1 MTSPTYQQRASRN
14 DDHAAIL
21 DKLHR
26 AQLQVADLERSCVA
40 GEAQIRAA
48 QTRFDALSP
57 YDRGWMLELIALL
70 ALLAIVLEWFPA
82 RMMSLV
88 FFFATA
94 VELVALTC
102 AFAAG
107 GFLLG
112 LVLGELARRHRQ
124 PQRHALLDSVCF
136 GLAALAVVAFLA
148 VGFELRMGYAQA
160 STDGAIAAVG
170 PVVQAAAL
178 TTLAFIGIIIA
189 FTSGY
194 QRESFDSL
202 RLRWRL
208 SRLRSELRTNEAH
221 LTATQQ
227 ELAAARRAATV
238 AAAEGFGAGAP
249 VASTNGVPPPDGS
262 PASAPATGNGVAH
275 SA

>member
-1 MTSPTYQQRASRN
+1 MASPTYQQRAYRN

-21 DKLHR
+21 DKVHR
-26 AQLQVADLERSCVA
+26 AQLRVAELEQRCAA

-48 QTRFDALSP
+48 QTRFDALP
-57 YDRGWMLELIALL
+57 AYDRGWMLELIGVL
-70 ALLAIVLEWFPA
+70 ALLAIVLEWYPA

-112 LVLGELARRHRQ
+112 LLLGELARRYRI
-124 PQRHALLDSVCF
+124 PQQHTFLDGVCF
-136 GLAALAVVAFLA
+136 GLAALAVTAFLA

-160 STDGAIAAVG
+160 SSDGVTSAIG

-178 TTLAFIGIIIA
+178 TTLAFIGIVIA
-189 FTSGY
+189 FTAGY
-194 QRESFDSL
+194 HRESFDSL
-202 RLRWRL
+202 ALRHRL
-208 SRLRSELRTNEAH
+208 SRLRAALRTNELH
-221 LTATQQ
+221 LASTEH
-227 ELAAARRAATV
+227 ELAAVERAASVAGQDFGSVRVPTV
-238 AAAEGFGAGAP
+238 SSDTSQTAAPQPAA
-249 VASTNGVPPPDGS
+249 
-262 PASAPATGNGVAH
+262 PASGNGVIH
-275 SA
+275 SG

>member
-1 MTSPTYQQRASRN
+1 MTSPTYQQRAYRN
-14 DDHAAIL
+14 SDHAAIL
-21 DKLHR
+21 DKVHR
-26 AQLQVADLERSCVA
+26 AQLRLADLERSCAA

-70 ALLAIVLEWFPA
+70 AVLAIVLEWFPA

-88 FFFATA
+88 FFFASA

-124 PQRHALLDSVCF
+124 PQQHALLDSICF

-178 TTLAFIGIIIA
+178 TTLAFIGIVIA

-208 SRLRSELRTNEAH
+208 SRLRSELSTNEAH
-221 LTATQQ
+221 LTATQH
-227 ELAAARRAATV
+227 ELASAQRAAAV
-238 AAAEGFGAGAP
+238 AADGYAP
-249 VASTNGVPPPDGS
+249 AASTNGVPPPDAS
-262 PASAPATGNGVAH
+262 QPSAPATGNGVAH
-275 SA
+275 GA

>member
-1 MTSPTYQQRASRN
+1 MTSPTYQQRAYRN
-14 DDHAAIL
+14 SDHAAIL
-21 DKLHR
+21 DKVHR
-26 AQLQVADLERSCVA
+26 AQLRLADLERSCAA

-70 ALLAIVLEWFPA
+70 AVLAIVLEWFPA

-88 FFFATA
+88 FFFASA

-124 PQRHALLDSVCF
+124 PQQHALLDSICF

-178 TTLAFIGIIIA
+178 TTLAFIGIVIA

-208 SRLRSELRTNEAH
+208 SRLRSELSTNEAH

-227 ELAAARRAATV
+227 ELASAQRAAAV
-238 AAAEGFGAGAP
+238 AADGYVPAT
-249 VASTNGVPPPDGS
+249 STNGVPPPDAS
-262 PASAPATGNGVAH
+262 QPSAPATGNGVAH
-275 SA
+275 GS